1 MIIPNKP
8 TIGVGEEQ
16 VFNRSAG
23 LQVFNPA
30 PAMACKGAQMVKAR
44 LARGVWCS
52 YYSLY

>member
-8 TIGVGEEQ
+8 ANGVGGEQ

-30 PAMACKGAQMVKAR
+30 PAMECKGAQMVKAR
-44 LARGVWCS
+44 LSRGLAS